1 MRAFYIFLLKMDKE
15 KEISCGCGGNKPPR
29 YGGAASL
36 EETKLSPTGRAA
48 SLEETKPDSDI
59 RAREELVEYLDDIA
73 NPHPLAVTFMII
85 LCVSI
90 LYVIYVIFIKSSP
103 QGVWADQNDRLWEI
117 AHGKISDRVHLI
129 GPRGMS
135 VDGQLH
141 GAAVFLDNG
150 CTGIWDYNNNLEIY
164 DRGTPLLYMS
174 RLQ

>member
-1 MRAFYIFLLKMDKE
+1 MDKE
-15 KEISCGCGGNKPPR
+15 KEISCGCGGNRPPKQ
-29 YGGAASL
+29 GGAA
-36 EETKLSPTGRAA
+36 EAKLDPINSA
-48 SLEETKPDSDI
+48 ESDI
-59 RAREELVEYLDDIA
+59 RAREELVEYLDDIV

-85 LCVSI
+85 LCISI

-103 QGVWADQNDRLWEI
+103 QGIWADQNDRLWEI

-150 CTGIWDYNNNLEIY
+150 CTGIWDYGNNLEIY
-164 DRGTPLLYMS
+164 DRGTPLLYMA